1 MELLIPKSL
10 IVAMN
15 KTYIAEYE
23 AKDISMC
30 LHLVVKMISAYE
42 SKHHYIPSEWSVF
55 LDNLNNVLA
64 ELTAIEQG
72 EAMKNLFEIELKRT
86 EWITKLVFEEMGM
99 SDVELRALTM
109 VELRDL
115 YEDTFPSYITVKSAT
130 ATGGV
135 SRLMTKIAK
144 PA

>member
-1 MELLIPKSL
+1 MELLVPKSL
-10 IVAMN
+10 IIAMN

-23 AKDISMC
+23 AKDIGMC

-42 SKHHYIPSEWSVF
+42 SKHNIVPTEWSMF
-55 LDNLNNVLA
+55 LDNLKNVLA

-72 EAMKNLFEIELKRT
+72 EAMKNLVELEVKRT
-86 EWITKLVFEEMGM
+86 EWITRLVFSDLGM
-99 SDVELRALTM
+99 SDVELRALSM
-109 VELRDL
+109 VELRDV
-115 YEDTFPSYITVKSAT
+115 YEETFPSYITVKSAT
-130 ATGGV
+130 ATGGT